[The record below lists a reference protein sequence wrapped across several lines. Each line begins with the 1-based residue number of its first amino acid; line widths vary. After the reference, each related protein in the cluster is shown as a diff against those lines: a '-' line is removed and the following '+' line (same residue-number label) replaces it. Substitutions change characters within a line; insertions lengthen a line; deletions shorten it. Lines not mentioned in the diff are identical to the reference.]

1 MKIKEET
8 IKELNQLPPYQ
19 LSKVY
24 DFIQAIK
31 KEPLPAQ
38 PSRNRQTSY
47 LRAREILKKCSGSL
61 ADDIAAD
68 RDDRV

>member
-31 KEPLPAQ
+31 KEPAQLP
-38 PSRNRQTSY
+38 RNREAPY
-47 LRAREILKKCSGSL
+47 LRTREILKKCKGSL
-61 ADDIAAD
+61 ADDIVAD
-68 RDDRV
+68 RDDRL

>member
-31 KEPLPAQ
+31 KEPAQ
-38 PSRNRQTSY
+38 PLRNRQTSY
-47 LRAREILKKCSGSL
+47 LRTREILKKCSGSL
-61 ADDIAAD
+61 ADDIVAD

>member
-8 IKELNQLPPYQ
+8 IKELNKLPPYQ

-31 KEPLPAQ
+31 KEPAQ
-38 PSRNRQTSY
+38 PLRRSQASY

-61 ADDIAAD
+61 ADDIVAD